1 MTLPP
6 PIPDSNQADEM
17 IILTERE
24 CRGSVPPPV
33 PQYGRTCRD
42 DEEEMPPMPKSY
54 LVWNLVLCL
63 LCVVTGIIGLVFS
76 SQVAQKYNSGD
87 YAGSVQ
93 ASKNAKLMV
102 LASVVMGLIN
112 VPFLILY
119 IALT

>member
-42 DEEEMPPMPKSY
+42 DVEEMPLMPKSY

-87 YAGSVQ
+87 YAGAVQ